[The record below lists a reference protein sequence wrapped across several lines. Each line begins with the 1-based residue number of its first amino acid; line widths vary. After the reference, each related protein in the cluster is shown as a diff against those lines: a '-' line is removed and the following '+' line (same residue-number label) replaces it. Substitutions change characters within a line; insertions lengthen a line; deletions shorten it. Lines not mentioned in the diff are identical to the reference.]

1 MASAPPSPPAPF
13 YDSGADSADEV
24 AARAAADAAG
34 LPPVDAAC
42 GALSCAACFARV
54 SPRARAAG
62 GGAYRTVYLD
72 PGAVVVT
79 PGGAALVDA
88 GPAPGGKR
96 GRAEAEG
103 DAAAA
108 TTTVPGLTCAAC
120 GADVGAVEE
129 EGGEDGVPV
138 YVLWEVLPGEA

>member
-1 MASAPPSPPAPF
+1 MMVMFRHLLRCYNLHPPYLVCLSLYHHHRHLLF
-13 YDSGADSADEV
+13 LLLTL
-24 AARAAADAAG
+24 
-34 LPPVDAAC
+34 LPPNVAREAAVRR
-42 GALSCAACFARV
+42 GQDV
-54 SPRARAAG
+54 ERAVLGEYGSEGLERS
-62 GGAYRTVYLD
+62 L
-72 PGAVVVT
+72 
-79 PGGAALVDA
+79 
-88 GPAPGGKR
+88 KR

-103 DAAAA
+103 DAATA